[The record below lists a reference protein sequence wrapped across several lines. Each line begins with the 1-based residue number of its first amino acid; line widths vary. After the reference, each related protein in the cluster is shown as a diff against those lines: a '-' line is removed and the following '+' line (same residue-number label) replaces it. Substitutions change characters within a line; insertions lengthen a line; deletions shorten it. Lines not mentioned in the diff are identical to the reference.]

1 MLTSN
6 GPVTFQRSFSTQ
18 KSISVDTSITKDTVL
33 KHRYKLISG
42 VVIWLVRKMFHL
54 SLLHYQNF
62 GIPHPDCQRMPSSHH
77 PVQCLRHE
85 VGYPD
90 SENRAGQFSVSL
102 AGEKLCNPWF
112 QSLELTPKPENPLKH
127 QETSHML
134 TFHNSEQ
141 WPKPHQESLLR
152 DQCGWKRVSP
162 SAAVKPH
169 CAGILRLTQTPL
181 TSFSSHVS
189 IAFGLK
195 TNMKPCSLFQASTVP
210 KSPWASHQ
218 PWKSHEHISCGP
230 WIVWVKAKRR
240 LNPDKDFSVEG
251 LRAFYKASYYQYL

>member
-1 MLTSN
+1 ML
-6 GPVTFQRSFSTQ
+6 
-18 KSISVDTSITKDTVL
+18 
-33 KHRYKLISG
+33 
-42 VVIWLVRKMFHL
+42 HL

-162 SAAVKPH
+162 SAAVKPR
-169 CAGILRLTQTPL
+169 CVGILRLTQTPL

-189 IAFGLK
+189 IAFGFLARNFRFSEICPFHFWLQTLK
-195 TNMKPCSLFQASTVP
+195 TNTSNPVPFSKRALCPSHLELPISLGKATWTYQLWTLNCLSQSKKTFEP
-210 KSPWASHQ
+210 KQRFLCW
-218 PWKSHEHISCGP
+218 ISIGVFPTLCLTLQSSLQGSLH
-230 WIVWVKAKRR
+230 VF
-240 LNPDKDFSVEG
+240 L
-251 LRAFYKASYYQYL
+251 Q

>member
-1 MLTSN
+1 ML
-6 GPVTFQRSFSTQ
+6 
-18 KSISVDTSITKDTVL
+18 
-33 KHRYKLISG
+33 
-42 VVIWLVRKMFHL
+42 HL

-77 PVQCLRHE
+77 PVRCLRHE

-162 SAAVKPH
+162 SAAVKPR
-169 CAGILRLTQTPL
+169 CVGILRLTQTPL

-189 IAFGLK
+189 IAFGFLARNFRFSEICPFHFWLPTLK

-240 LNPDKDFSVEG
+240 LNPDKDFSVESALASFPLSVWLFKALCRDQYMFFYGKWQSQVRTSWG
-251 LRAFYKASYYQYL
+251 LASFL

>member
-1 MLTSN
+1 ML
-6 GPVTFQRSFSTQ
+6 
-18 KSISVDTSITKDTVL
+18 
-33 KHRYKLISG
+33 
-42 VVIWLVRKMFHL
+42 HL
-54 SLLHYQNF
+54 SLLHSQNF

-77 PVQCLRHE
+77 PVRCLRHE

-162 SAAVKPH
+162 SAAVKPR
-169 CAGILRLTQTPL
+169 CVGILRLTQTPL

-189 IAFGLK
+189 IAFGFLARNFGFSEICPFHFWLQTLK

-218 PWKSHEHISCGP
+218 PWKSHVNISVVDPELCESKQKD
-230 WIVWVKAKRR
+230 VWTQTKISLLNQHWR
-240 LNPDKDFSVEG
+240 LSHSLFDSSKLFAGINTCFFAVSGSHRFVLLEG
-251 LRAFYKASYYQYL
+251 FRAF